1 MTKLT
6 SNLAQS
12 TIAHLRPLQAAV
24 LSALAAMALTA
35 CGGGGSAEEASTTEA
50 PQATTMQAR
59 AGTTSTVTMT
69 KVSFTNSAGQAL
81 TGYLFKDSAATPK
94 NAAVVMMHGCAGI
107 WSNGNISTAAQP
119 GINTLSHIH
128 KRWGQKLAQEG
139 YVGLLVDSF
148 TERKLTRECDNGTAG
163 LNEAVERPKDALAGR
178 EWLIANNHVA
188 GDRVALLGWS
198 NGGSAVMATMDKT
211 NEGTVGARP
220 FKEAFSFY
228 PGCRLINEFGG
239 DASTLAKTTWLPYAP
254 VTVFHGSIDPLYMP
268 SAPNTSGYCDNR
280 INKAIQ
286 LGAGTSTGNAV
297 AMTVYTGARHSFDQ
311 IDLSKAIASPYT
323 SSDKDAQEAADPA
336 VMTRLNT
343 VFAQ

>member
-1 MTKLT
+1 MTKT
-6 SNLAQS
+6 ATQLAQS
-12 TIAHLRPLQAAV
+12 TLATLRPLQAAV

-35 CGGGGSAEEASTTEA
+35 CGGGGGAEEASPTEA

-59 AGTTSTVTMT
+59 AGTASTVTMT
-69 KVSFTNSAGQAL
+69 KVSFTNASGQAL
-81 TGYLFKDSAATPK
+81 TGFLFKDSAATPK
-94 NAAVVMMHGCAGI
+94 NAAVVMMHGCAGV
-107 WSNGNISTAAQP
+107 WSNGNISTDAQP
-119 GINTLSHIH
+119 AISTLSHIH

-148 TERKLTRECDNGTAG
+148 TERKLTKECDNGAAG

-178 EWLIANNHVA
+178 NWLVANNHVA

-198 NGGSAVMATMDKT
+198 NGGSAVLATMDKT

-254 VTVFHGSIDPLYMP
+254 VTVFHGSTDPLYTP
-268 SAPNTSGYCDNR
+268 GYCDNR
-280 INKAIQ
+280 INQAIQ
-286 LGAGTSTGNAV
+286 LGASTSTGNAV

-336 VMTRLNT
+336 VLTRLNT